1 METREAKKPASS
13 GHVIS
18 ELKRAGT
25 VIVCKRKA
33 ELQKMKK
40 ANQIVARVLSS
51 LGERV
56 EPGVTTAQL
65 DRLAEE
71 MILASG
77 GSPAFKGYRGFPASV
92 CASVNDQI
100 VHGIPNQAPLR
111 EGDILSLDVGVCL
124 EGYYGDAAW
133 TYPVGVIQPELQR
146 LLQVTRDALFKGI
159 DKILAGNRVS
169 DISASIQ
176 QHVESQGFSVVRE
189 FVGHGIGLALH
200 EDPQVPN
207 YGRPGRGP
215 RLREGMVLA
224 IEPMVNTGGPESR
237 VLEDQWTA
245 VTVDGGCSAHFE
257 HSVAVTENGP
267 WILSALE

>member
-1 METREAKKPASS
+1 M
-13 GHVIS
+13 
-18 ELKRAGT
+18 
-25 VIVCKRKA
+25 
-33 ELQKMKK
+33 
-40 ANQIVARVLSS
+40 
-51 LGERV
+51 ERV

-65 DRLAEE
+65 DRLAEVRPSRAIE
-71 MILASG
+71 
-77 GSPAFKGYRGFPASV
+77 GFPASV

-159 DKILAGNRVS
+159 AKILAGNRVS